1 MKRACKIDFHQEE
14 LLIANSMC
22 PLKNDK
28 LKHMKTISKYIVL
41 TFLLA
46 FSTTI
51 FSQNGKIQSV
61 KDDYR
66 DFAYVKTSEVLL
78 EVANKGYKSVDLF
91 QKLANSFYFQNK
103 MEEAA
108 KWYGELMSLG
118 EVIDPEYYFR
128 YALALKG
135 IKDYEGSDQWM
146 AKFNELKPNDSR
158 GRAFMSKVDYK
169 STIEELSREDIEL
182 VNLDFNT
189 ELSDFG
195 TTEYE
200 NGIVFASAR
209 GGGRKYRWNEEP
221 YLDLYFVERTE
232 DDISSEVKSIEGK
245 VNTKYHESSAVF
257 SPNGKYMFFTRNNYF
272 KLRYK
277 EDDTGINRLQ
287 LYRATLSIDGT
298 WDEIHKVH
306 FNSVDYSVA
315 HPTLNLTGTKLY
327 FASDM
332 PGTMGQSDIFVVDV
346 NDDGTLG
353 EPENLGSSINTEG
366 QESFPFINTN
376 GDLYYSSTGF
386 PGLGGLDVFKS
397 EGLDKVIKE
406 GSNRNVPIENVGKP
420 INSEGDDFGY
430 YENLVTKRVYFSSNR
445 EGGKGSDDI
454 YTFKIP
460 EIKLIVEGTVQ
471 DINTQEL
478 LPNSTVILYD
488 ELGNEIERTTVGE
501 DAFFKFS
508 VDPKKEY
515 LIRVEKD
522 KYTSDEKRF
531 TTPNKNQELK
541 LELLIEQD
549 EQQIEPCDDLAKV
562 LDIPIIYFDF
572 DKSNIRYDAE
582 IELQKVLAVLT
593 KYPTMRID
601 IRSHTDCRGTVLY
614 NEKLSER
621 RAQSTRQYLIDK
633 GVTAER
639 LTAKGYGESRLV
651 NDCGC
656 EPSNDSSCS
665 EQEHQLNRRS
675 EFIITSINGKT
686 CDEKEDKN

>member
-1 MKRACKIDFHQEE
+1 
-14 LLIANSMC
+14 
-22 PLKNDK
+22 
-28 LKHMKTISKYIVL
+28 MKTISKYILL
-41 TFLLA
+41 TFVLA
-46 FSTTI
+46 FSSAV
-51 FSQNGKIQSV
+51 FAQNGKIQSV

-78 EVANKGYKSVDLF
+78 EVANKGYKSAGLF

-103 MEEAA
+103 MKEAA
-108 KWYGELMSLG
+108 KWYGELMNMN

-135 IKDYEGSDQWM
+135 IKDYEASDKWM
-146 AKFNELKPNDSR
+146 EKFNELKPNDLR
-158 GRAFMSKVDYK
+158 GKAFLSKVDYK
-169 STIEELSREDIEL
+169 SDIEELSRDDIEL
-182 VNLDFNT
+182 LNLEINT

-200 NGIVFASAR
+200 TGIVFASAR

-221 YLDLYFVERTE
+221 YLDLYYVEKTE
-232 DDISSEVKSIEGK
+232 DDTFGEVKSIEGE
-245 VNTKYHESSAVF
+245 VNTKFHESSAVF
-257 SPNGKYMFFTRNNYF
+257 SPNGKYMFFTRNNYHRL
-272 KLRYK
+272 KYK

-287 LYRATLSIDGT
+287 LYRATLNEDGH
-298 WDEIHKVH
+298 WDNIHKVH

-315 HPTLNLTGTKLY
+315 HPTLNVTGTKLY

-332 PGTMGQSDIFVVDV
+332 PGTFGQSDIFVVDV

-366 QESFPFINTN
+366 QESFPFMNTN
-376 GDLYYSSTGF
+376 GDLYFSSTGF

-397 EGLDKVIKE
+397 EGIDEKIKT
-406 GSNRNVPIENVGKP
+406 GSNRNFPIENVGKP
-420 INSEGDDFGY
+420 VNSEWDDFGY

-454 YTFKIP
+454 YTFEVP
-460 EIKLIVEGTVQ
+460 EIKLLVEGVVQ
-471 DINTQEL
+471 DMNTEEL
-478 LPNSTVILYD
+478 IPNSTVILY
-488 ELGNEIERTTVGE
+488 NEDGVEIARQTVGE
-501 DAFFKFS
+501 DAYFKFE

-515 LIRVEKD
+515 LIRVEKE

-531 TTPNKNQELK
+531 ITPNKNQELK
-541 LELLIEQD
+541 MELLIEKD

-582 IELQKVLAVLT
+582 IEIQKVLAVLT
-593 KYPTMRID
+593 KYPTMHID
-601 IRSHTDCRGTVLY
+601 IRSHTDCRGPAAY
-614 NEKLSER
+614 NEKLSDR
-621 RAQSTRQYLIDK
+621 RAQSTRQYLIKK
-633 GVTAER
+633 GIAAER
-639 LTAKGYGESRLV
+639 LTAKGYGEARLI

-656 EPSNDSSCS
+656 EPSNNSHCS
-665 EQEHQLNRRS
+665 EEEHQLNRRS

-686 CDEKEDKN
+686 CDEDKN

>member
-1 MKRACKIDFHQEE
+1 
-14 LLIANSMC
+14 
-22 PLKNDK
+22 
-28 LKHMKTISKYIVL
+28 MKTISKYILL
-41 TFLLA
+41 TFVLA
-46 FSTTI
+46 FSSAV
-51 FSQNGKIQSV
+51 FAQNGKIQSV

-78 EVANKGYKSVDLF
+78 EVANKGYKSADLF

-103 MEEAA
+103 MKEAA
-108 KWYGELMSLG
+108 KWYGELMNMN

-135 IKDYEGSDQWM
+135 IKDYEASDKWM
-146 AKFNELKPNDSR
+146 EKFNELKPSDLR
-158 GRAFMSKVDYK
+158 GKAFLSKVDYK
-169 STIEELSREDIEL
+169 SDIEELSRDDIEL
-182 VNLDFNT
+182 LNLEINT

-200 NGIVFASAR
+200 TGIVFASAR

-221 YLDLYFVERTE
+221 YLDLYYVEKTK
-232 DDISSEVKSIEGK
+232 DDTFGEVKSIEGE
-245 VNTKYHESSAVF
+245 VNTKFHESSAVF
-257 SPNGKYMFFTRNNYF
+257 SPNGKYMFFTRNNYHRL
-272 KLRYK
+272 KYK

-287 LYRATLSIDGT
+287 LYRATLNEDGH
-298 WDEIHKVH
+298 WDNIHKVH

-315 HPTLNLTGTKLY
+315 HPTLNVTGTKLY

-332 PGTMGQSDIFVVDV
+332 PGTFGQSDIFVVDV

-366 QESFPFINTN
+366 QESFPFMNTN
-376 GDLYYSSTGF
+376 GDLYFSSTGF

-397 EGLDKVIKE
+397 EGIDEKIKT
-406 GSNRNVPIENVGKP
+406 GSNRNFPIENVGKP
-420 INSEGDDFGY
+420 VNSEWDDFGY

-454 YTFKIP
+454 YTFEVP
-460 EIKLIVEGTVQ
+460 EIKLLVEGVVQ
-471 DINTQEL
+471 DMNTEEL
-478 LPNSTVILYD
+478 IPNSTVILY
-488 ELGNEIERTTVGE
+488 NEDGVEIARQTVGE
-501 DAFFKFS
+501 DAYFKFE

-515 LIRVEKD
+515 LIRVEKE

-541 LELLIEQD
+541 MELLIEKD

-582 IELQKVLAVLT
+582 IEIQKVLAVLT
-593 KYPTMRID
+593 KYPTMHID
-601 IRSHTDCRGTVLY
+601 IRSHTDCRGPAAY
-614 NEKLSER
+614 NEKLSDR
-621 RAQSTRQYLIDK
+621 RAQSTRQYLIKK
-633 GVTAER
+633 GIAAER
-639 LTAKGYGESRLV
+639 LTAKGYGEARLV

-656 EPSNDSSCS
+656 EPSNNSHCS
-665 EQEHQLNRRS
+665 EEEHQLNRRS

-686 CDEKEDKN
+686 CDEDKN

>member
-1 MKRACKIDFHQEE
+1 
-14 LLIANSMC
+14 
-22 PLKNDK
+22 
-28 LKHMKTISKYIVL
+28 MKTVLNYILL
-41 TFLLA
+41 TFIIA
-46 FSTTI
+46 STSTAYA
-51 FSQNGKIQSV
+51 QNGKIQSV

-78 EVANKGYKSVDLF
+78 EVANKGYKSADLF

-108 KWYGELMSLG
+108 KWYGELMNMG
-118 EVIDPEYYFR
+118 EVVDPEYYFR

-135 IKDYEGSDQWM
+135 IKDYEGSDEWM
-146 AKFNELKPNDSR
+146 AKFNELKPEDSR
-158 GRAFMSKVDYK
+158 GRAFLSKVDYR
-169 STIEELSREDIEL
+169 STIEELSRDDIAV
-182 VNLDFNT
+182 VNLDINT

-221 YLDLYFVERTE
+221 YLDLYAVEKNE
-232 DDISSEVKSIEGK
+232 EGAFGEVKTIEGD

-257 SPNGKYMFFTRNNYF
+257 SPNGKYMFFTRNNYHRL
-272 KLRYK
+272 KYK

-287 LYRATLSIDGT
+287 LYRATLSEDGE
-298 WDEIHKVH
+298 WENIHKVH
-306 FNSVDYSVA
+306 FNSIDYSVA
-315 HPTLNLTGTKLY
+315 HPSLNVTGTKLY

-332 PGTMGQSDIFVVDV
+332 PGTFGQSDIFVVDV

-353 EPENLGSSINTEG
+353 EPENLGSAINTEG
-366 QESFPFINTN
+366 QESFPFINTS
-376 GDLYYSSTGF
+376 GDLYFSSTGF
-386 PGLGGLDVFKS
+386 PGLGGMDVFKS
-397 EGLDKVIKE
+397 EGIDTKVKE
-406 GSNRNVPIENVGKP
+406 GSNRNFPIENVGKP
-420 INSEGDDFGY
+420 VNSEGDDFGY

-454 YTFKIP
+454 YTFEVP
-460 EIKLIVEGTVQ
+460 ELKLLVEGIVE
-471 DINTQEL
+471 DINTEEL
-478 LPNSTVILYD
+478 IPDATVILYD
-488 ELGNEIERTTVGE
+488 EKGNEIVRQTVGE
-501 DAFFKFS
+501 DAYFKFK

-515 LIRVEKD
+515 IVRVEKD

-541 LELLIEQD
+541 MEMLIEKD

-582 IELQKVLAVLT
+582 IEIQKVLAVLT
-593 KYPTMRID
+593 KYPTMHID
-601 IRSHTDCRGTVLY
+601 IRSHTDCRGPAAY
-614 NEKLSER
+614 NEKLSDR
-621 RAQSTRQYLIDK
+621 RAQSTRKYLIEK
-633 GVTAER
+633 GIGEER
-639 LTAKGYGESRLV
+639 LTAKGYGEARLV
-651 NDCGC
+651 NHCGC
-656 EPSNDSSCS
+656 EPSNESSCS
-665 EQEHQLNRRS
+665 EEEHQLNRRS

-686 CDEKEDKN
+686 CDDKVEEN

>member
-1 MKRACKIDFHQEE
+1 
-14 LLIANSMC
+14 
-22 PLKNDK
+22 
-28 LKHMKTISKYIVL
+28 MKTISKYILL
-41 TFLLA
+41 TFVLA
-46 FSTTI
+46 FSSAV
-51 FSQNGKIQSV
+51 FAQNGKIQSV

-78 EVANKGYKSVDLF
+78 EVANKGYKSAGLF

-103 MEEAA
+103 MKEAA
-108 KWYGELMSLG
+108 KWYGELMNMN

-135 IKDYEGSDQWM
+135 IKDYEASDKWM
-146 AKFNELKPNDSR
+146 EKFNELKPNDLR
-158 GRAFMSKVDYK
+158 GKAFLSKVDYK
-169 STIEELSREDIEL
+169 SDIEELSRDDIEL
-182 VNLDFNT
+182 LNLEINT

-200 NGIVFASAR
+200 TGIVFASAR

-221 YLDLYFVERTE
+221 YLDLYYVEKTK
-232 DDISSEVKSIEGK
+232 DDTFGEVKSIEGE
-245 VNTKYHESSAVF
+245 VNTKFHESSAVF
-257 SPNGKYMFFTRNNYF
+257 SPNGKYMFFTRNNYHRL
-272 KLRYK
+272 KYK

-287 LYRATLSIDGT
+287 LYRATLNEDGH
-298 WDEIHKVH
+298 WGNIHKVH

-315 HPTLNLTGTKLY
+315 HPTLNVTGTKLY

-332 PGTMGQSDIFVVDV
+332 PGTFGQSDIFVVDV

-366 QESFPFINTN
+366 QESFPFMNTN
-376 GDLYYSSTGF
+376 GDLYFSSTGF

-397 EGLDKVIKE
+397 EGIDEKIKT
-406 GSNRNVPIENVGKP
+406 GSNRNFPIENVGKP
-420 INSEGDDFGY
+420 VNSEWDDFGY

-454 YTFKIP
+454 YTFEVP
-460 EIKLIVEGTVQ
+460 EIKLLVEGVVQ
-471 DINTQEL
+471 DMNTEEL
-478 LPNSTVILYD
+478 IPNSTVILY
-488 ELGNEIERTTVGE
+488 NEDGVEIARQTVGE
-501 DAFFKFS
+501 DAYFKFE

-515 LIRVEKD
+515 LIRVEKE

-531 TTPNKNQELK
+531 ITPNKNQELK
-541 LELLIEQD
+541 MELLIEKD

-582 IELQKVLAVLT
+582 IEIQKVLAVLT
-593 KYPTMRID
+593 KYPTMHID
-601 IRSHTDCRGTVLY
+601 IRSHTDCRGPATY
-614 NEKLSER
+614 NEKLSDR
-621 RAQSTRQYLIDK
+621 RAQSTRQYLIKK
-633 GVTAER
+633 GIAAER
-639 LTAKGYGESRLV
+639 LTAKGYGEARLV

-656 EPSNDSSCS
+656 EPSNNSHCS
-665 EQEHQLNRRS
+665 EEEHQLNRRS

-686 CDEKEDKN
+686 CDEDKN

>member
-1 MKRACKIDFHQEE
+1 
-14 LLIANSMC
+14 
-22 PLKNDK
+22 
-28 LKHMKTISKYIVL
+28 MKTISKYILL
-41 TFLLA
+41 TFVLA
-46 FSTTI
+46 FSSAV
-51 FSQNGKIQSV
+51 FAQNGKIQSV

-78 EVANKGYKSVDLF
+78 EVANKGYKSADLF

-103 MEEAA
+103 MKEAA
-108 KWYGELMSLG
+108 KWYGELMNMN

-135 IKDYEGSDQWM
+135 IKDYEASDKWM
-146 AKFNELKPNDSR
+146 EKFNELKPNDLR
-158 GRAFMSKVDYK
+158 GKAFLSKVDYK
-169 STIEELSREDIEL
+169 SDIEELSRDDIEL
-182 VNLDFNT
+182 LNLEINT

-200 NGIVFASAR
+200 TGIVFASAR

-221 YLDLYFVERTE
+221 YLDLYYVEKTE
-232 DDISSEVKSIEGK
+232 DDTFGEVKSIEGE
-245 VNTKYHESSAVF
+245 VNTKFHESSAVF
-257 SPNGKYMFFTRNNYF
+257 SPNGKYMFFTRNNYHRL
-272 KLRYK
+272 KYK

-287 LYRATLSIDGT
+287 LYRATLNEDGH
-298 WDEIHKVH
+298 WDNIHKVH

-315 HPTLNLTGTKLY
+315 HPTLNVTGTKLY

-332 PGTMGQSDIFVVDV
+332 PGTFGQSDIFVVDV

-366 QESFPFINTN
+366 QESFPFMNTN
-376 GDLYYSSTGF
+376 GDLYFSSTGF

-397 EGLDKVIKE
+397 EGIDEKIKT
-406 GSNRNVPIENVGKP
+406 GSNRNFPIENVGKP
-420 INSEGDDFGY
+420 VNSEWDDFGY

-454 YTFKIP
+454 YTFEVP
-460 EIKLIVEGTVQ
+460 EIKLLVEGVVQ
-471 DINTQEL
+471 DMNTEEL
-478 LPNSTVILYD
+478 IPNSTVILY
-488 ELGNEIERTTVGE
+488 NEDGVEIARQTVGE
-501 DAFFKFS
+501 DAYFKFE

-515 LIRVEKD
+515 LIRVEKE

-531 TTPNKNQELK
+531 ITPNKNQELK
-541 LELLIEQD
+541 MELLIEKD

-582 IELQKVLAVLT
+582 IEIQKVLAVLT
-593 KYPTMRID
+593 KYPTMHID
-601 IRSHTDCRGTVLY
+601 IRSHTDCRGPAAY
-614 NEKLSER
+614 NEKLSDR
-621 RAQSTRQYLIDK
+621 RAQSTRQYLIKK
-633 GVTAER
+633 GIAAER
-639 LTAKGYGESRLV
+639 LTAKGYGEARLV

-656 EPSNDSSCS
+656 EPSNNSHCS
-665 EQEHQLNRRS
+665 EEEHQLNRRS

-686 CDEKEDKN
+686 CDEDKN

>member
-1 MKRACKIDFHQEE
+1 
-14 LLIANSMC
+14 
-22 PLKNDK
+22 
-28 LKHMKTISKYIVL
+28 MKTISKYILL
-41 TFLLA
+41 TFVLA
-46 FSTTI
+46 FSSAV
-51 FSQNGKIQSV
+51 FAQNGKIQSV

-78 EVANKGYKSVDLF
+78 EVANKGYKSAGLF

-103 MEEAA
+103 MKEAA
-108 KWYGELMSLG
+108 KWYGELMNMN

-135 IKDYEGSDQWM
+135 IKDYEASDKWM
-146 AKFNELKPNDSR
+146 EKFNELKPNDLR
-158 GRAFMSKVDYK
+158 GKAFLSKVDYK
-169 STIEELSREDIEL
+169 SDIEELSRDDIEL
-182 VNLDFNT
+182 LNLEINT

-200 NGIVFASAR
+200 TGIVFASAS

-221 YLDLYFVERTE
+221 YLDLYYVEKTE
-232 DDISSEVKSIEGK
+232 DDTFGEVKSIEGE
-245 VNTKYHESSAVF
+245 VNTKFHESSAVF
-257 SPNGKYMFFTRNNYF
+257 SPNGKYMFFTRNNYHRL
-272 KLRYK
+272 KYK

-287 LYRATLSIDGT
+287 LYRATLNEDGH
-298 WDEIHKVH
+298 WDNIHKVH

-315 HPTLNLTGTKLY
+315 HPTLNVTGTKLY

-332 PGTMGQSDIFVVDV
+332 PGTFGQSDIFVVDV

-366 QESFPFINTN
+366 QESFPFMNTN
-376 GDLYYSSTGF
+376 GDLYFSSTGF

-397 EGLDKVIKE
+397 EGIDEKIKT
-406 GSNRNVPIENVGKP
+406 GSNRNFPIENVGKP
-420 INSEGDDFGY
+420 VNSEWDDFGY

-454 YTFKIP
+454 YTFEVP
-460 EIKLIVEGTVQ
+460 EIKLLVEGVVQ
-471 DINTQEL
+471 DMNTEEL
-478 LPNSTVILYD
+478 IPNSTVILY
-488 ELGNEIERTTVGE
+488 NEDGVEIARQTVGE
-501 DAFFKFS
+501 DAYFKFE

-515 LIRVEKD
+515 LIRVEKE

-541 LELLIEQD
+541 MELLIEKD

-582 IELQKVLAVLT
+582 IEIQKVLAVLT
-593 KYPTMRID
+593 KYPTMHID
-601 IRSHTDCRGTVLY
+601 IRSHTDCRGPAAY
-614 NEKLSER
+614 NEKLSDR
-621 RAQSTRQYLIDK
+621 RAQSTRQYLIKK
-633 GVTAER
+633 GIAAER
-639 LTAKGYGESRLV
+639 LTAKGYGEARLV

-656 EPSNDSSCS
+656 EPSNNSHCS
-665 EQEHQLNRRS
+665 EEEHQLNRRS

-686 CDEKEDKN
+686 CDEDKN